1 MNEYLVRKANAMA
14 TIKDNPSSEATTD
27 PDSLSEEGE
36 AHAGQTATVAADADS
51 AVADKAGTPDASAS
65 ADAAASSA
73 LRPRGETSVLIICG
87 GLSHERDI
95 SLSSGHRVGGF
106 LEDAGWQV
114 NYHDMDSDLLQYL
127 SDPATRPDV
136 VWPLLHGANGED
148 GSIRD
153 ILEMEGLPYIGSRAK
168 ASRTAWS
175 KPIAKNVVR
184 KLGGLNTSHS
194 VTLPESMFR
203 ELGAS
208 KVIELLV
215 DSLGLPLFVK
225 PTMGGSALG
234 CTLVTDAK
242 QLPQAMVSCFA
253 YGEVALVERAIT
265 GTEVSVSVLEIDG
278 EPLVLPPLEIVTP
291 NGTYDYDARY
301 TPGPT
306 DFYVPARLPAEVL
319 KATQDAALAAHRT
332 LSLRDL
338 SRTDFIVD
346 ADGIPQFLES
356 NVTPGMT
363 DTSLLPQAAVAAGY
377 DLSDLYSQL
386 VESVLRQDRVQ
397 PHR

>member
-1 MNEYLVRKANAMA
+1 MA
-14 TIKDNPSSEATTD
+14 TIKGNPPSEATAD
-27 PDSLSEEGE
+27 SDSLGDEGE
-36 AHAGQTATVAADADS
+36 AHAGQVAAGKTGTSTGNDAG
-51 AVADKAGTPDASAS
+51 KAGAATSATS
-65 ADAAASSA
+65 SKAAASVT
-73 LRPRGETSVLIICG
+73 LRPRNETSVLIICG

-95 SLSSGHRVGGF
+95 SISSGHRVGGF

-114 NYHDMDSDLLQYL
+114 RYHDMDSELLQYL
-127 SDPATRPDV
+127 SDPATRPDI

-184 KLGGLNTSHS
+184 KLAGLSTSHS

-203 ELGAS
+203 ELGVG
-208 KVIELLV
+208 KVIDLLV
-215 DSLGLPLFVK
+215 DSLGLPLFIK

-253 YGEVALVERAIT
+253 YGEVALVERAIS
-265 GTEVSVSVLEIDG
+265 GTEVSVSVLDIDG

-306 DFYVPARLPAEVL
+306 DFYVPARLPATVL

-386 VESVLRQDRVQ
+386 VESVLRQDRAQ

>member
-1 MNEYLVRKANAMA
+1 MA
-14 TIKDNPSSEATTD
+14 TIKDNSPSEATAD
-27 PDSLSEEGE
+27 PDALGDEGE
-36 AHAGQTATVAADADS
+36 AHAGQVAAGKTGTSTDNAG
-51 AVADKAGTPDASAS
+51 KAG
-65 ADAAASSA
+65 AASSKTA
-73 LRPRGETSVLIICG
+73 ASVTLRPRNETSVLIICG

-95 SLSSGHRVGGF
+95 SISSGHRVGGF

-114 NYHDMDSDLLQYL
+114 RYHDMDSELLQYL
-127 SDPATRPDV
+127 SDPATRPDI

-184 KLGGLNTSHS
+184 KLAGLSTSHS

-203 ELGAS
+203 ELGVG
-208 KVIELLV
+208 KVIDLLV
-215 DSLGLPLFVK
+215 DSLGLPLFIK

-253 YGEVALVERAIT
+253 YGEVALVERAIS
-265 GTEVSVSVLEIDG
+265 GTEVSVSVLDIDG

-306 DFYVPARLPAEVL
+306 DFYVPARLPAAVL

-386 VESVLRQDRVQ
+386 VESVLRQDRAQ

>member
-1 MNEYLVRKANAMA
+1 
-14 TIKDNPSSEATTD
+14 
-27 PDSLSEEGE
+27 
-36 AHAGQTATVAADADS
+36 
-51 AVADKAGTPDASAS
+51 
-65 ADAAASSA
+65 
-73 LRPRGETSVLIICG
+73 
-87 GLSHERDI
+87 
-95 SLSSGHRVGGF
+95 
-106 LEDAGWQV
+106 
-114 NYHDMDSDLLQYL
+114 MDSDLLQYL

>member
-1 MNEYLVRKANAMA
+1 
-14 TIKDNPSSEATTD
+14 
-27 PDSLSEEGE
+27 
-36 AHAGQTATVAADADS
+36 
-51 AVADKAGTPDASAS
+51 
-65 ADAAASSA
+65 
-73 LRPRGETSVLIICG
+73 
-87 GLSHERDI
+87 
-95 SLSSGHRVGGF
+95 
-106 LEDAGWQV
+106 
-114 NYHDMDSDLLQYL
+114 
-127 SDPATRPDV
+127 
-136 VWPLLHGANGED
+136 
-148 GSIRD
+148 
-153 ILEMEGLPYIGSRAK
+153 
-168 ASRTAWS
+168 
-175 KPIAKNVVR
+175 
-184 KLGGLNTSHS
+184 
-194 VTLPESMFR
+194 MFR

-234 CTLVTDAK
+234 CTFVTDAK

-265 GTEVSVSVLEIDG
+265 GAEVSVSVLEIDG